1 MKKASLKDIAK
12 KTGVSVTTVSIVL
25 NGNGKERKIS
35 DSVIAKIERVAEKLY
50 YRPNQFAKSLR
61 TGKTFTLGLIVDDIS
76 NFFFAHLSKIV
87 EEEADKF
94 GYTVMFCSS
103 ENDEG
108 KARNVLKI
116 LLDKQMDGYL
126 IAPTLSMLP
135 DVLQLIAEKRPLV
148 LIDRFFQNATASY
161 VTLDNY
167 KGAYDSVDYFASQGY
182 KNIALITNETE
193 QIQMQ
198 ERFEGYKD
206 ALKKNKL
213 SFLPALVKKIS
224 FKSEDEKIVIQIE
237 KFLKARPS
245 IDAILFT
252 SNNLGVLGLESLRN
266 LGKKVA
272 RDIGVIC
279 FDDNDLFRLA
289 SPGISVISQPI
300 KQIGKNA
307 IKILID
313 QIENKDIGQKHIV
326 LSPNL
331 IIRDS
336 TPAKAMAVKPI

>member
-1 MKKASLKDIAK
+1 MKKVSLKDIAK

-35 DSVIAKIERVAEKLY
+35 EQVIAKVERTAEKLY

-61 TGKTFTLGLIVDDIS
+61 TGKTHTLGLIVDDIS

-126 IAPTLSMLP
+126 IAPTSGMLP
-135 DVLQLIAEKRPLV
+135 DLLQLIKEKKPLV
-148 LIDRFFQNATASY
+148 LIDRFFPTATASY

-167 KGAYDSVDYFASQGY
+167 KGAYDSVDYFAKQGY

-198 ERFEGYKD
+198 ERFEGYRE
-206 ALKKNKL
+206 ALINNGL
-213 SFLPALVKKIS
+213 SFLPKLVKKIS
-224 FKSEDEKIVIQIE
+224 FKSHDEKIVTQIE
-237 KFLKARPS
+237 RFLKDHTA

-252 SNNLGVLGLESLRN
+252 SNNLGVSGLESLRN
-266 LGKKVA
+266 LRKKVA
-272 RDIGVIC
+272 NDIGVIC

-289 SPGISVISQPI
+289 SPGISVVSQPI

-307 IKILID
+307 VKILLD
-313 QIENKDIGQKHIV
+313 QIENKEIVQKHIV

-336 TPAKAMAVKPI
+336 TPEKK

>member
-1 MKKASLKDIAK
+1 MKKVLLKDIAK

-35 DSVIAKIERVAEKLY
+35 ENVIAKIEKVAEKLY

-126 IAPTLSMLP
+126 IAPTLGMLS
-135 DVLQLIAEKRPLV
+135 DLLQLIAEKKPLV

-167 KGAYDSVDYFASQGY
+167 KGAYDSVDYFVHRGY
-182 KNIALITNETE
+182 RNIALITNETE
-193 QIQMQ
+193 QIQME
-198 ERFEGYKD
+198 ERFKGYKD
-206 ALKKNKL
+206 ALKKNGL
-213 SFLPALVKKIS
+213 PFLPKLVKKIS
-224 FKSEDEKIVIQIE
+224 FKSQDEKIVSQIE
-237 KFLKARPS
+237 KFLKENPI

-252 SNNLGVLGLESLRN
+252 SNNLGILGLESLRN
-266 LGKKVA
+266 LNKKVA
-272 RDIGVIC
+272 VDIAVIC

-289 SPGISVISQPI
+289 SPGISVVSQPI

-307 IKILID
+307 VKILLD
-313 QIENKDIGQKHIV
+313 QIENKDKNQKHIV

-336 TPAKAMAVKPI
+336 TPQKKHLG